1 MIHIRLILLLCLLL
15 HNFHVIISN
24 NSTTDKDILISF
36 KLQVTDPN
44 NALSSW
50 GQDSSHCSWYGVNCS
65 KVDERV
71 QSLNL
76 SGLRLSGKLP
86 SDLSNLTYLHT
97 LDLSN
102 NSFDGQIPFQFS
114 HLSLL
119 SVIQLPYNNLSGTLP
134 PQLGQLH
141 NLQILDFSVNNLT
154 GKIPSTFGNLFS
166 LKNLSLARN
175 MFFGEIP
182 SELGNLHNLSR
193 LRLSQNNFTGEIPTS
208 FFFNLSSLDFLS
220 LTKNNLSGILPQRF
234 GDAFPNLRTLTL
246 ATNRFE
252 GVIPNSISNSS
263 HLKIIDLA
271 NNRFHGPI
279 PLFTN
284 LKNLTYLILSN
295 NLLTSTTSL
304 NFQFFDSLRN
314 STQLEIL
321 MVNHNNLAGEL
332 PNSVAYL
339 SSNLQQF
346 LVGHNKLTGT
356 IPQGMKKFQNLTSL
370 SFEHNYFT
378 GELPLELGTLKKLV
392 QLLIYQNRLSG
403 EIPDIFGNFT
413 NLFILALGNNRFSG
427 RIPTSIGQCERLNI
441 LDLEMNNLVGVI
453 PMEIFQL
460 SGLTALYLHGNSLNG
475 SLPPVSD
482 MEQLEMMYVSNNMLS
497 GNIPEIKASGLKILL
512 MERNKF
518 SGSIPNSLGDLVSL
532 ETLDLSSNNLT
543 GSIPESLENLKYM
556 VSLNFSFNKL
566 EGEVPMK
573 GVFMNLSQVDLQ
585 GNNKLCGLN
594 NQVMHK
600 LGVNLCVAGKKKKKS
615 ILLPIILGII
625 GATVLFVSMIYL
637 LWRLMSLKKKHKKEI
652 RTLSSTPLKGL
663 PQNISYGDIR
673 LATNNFSAA
682 NLVGKG
688 GFGSVYKGVF
698 DISSYESQTTTLA
711 VKVLDLQQSKASQC
725 FSAECE
731 ALKNVRHR
739 NLVKVIT
746 SCSSTDYKGDDF
758 KALVMQFMPNG
769 NLEMSLYPED
779 LESGYSLTLL
789 QRLNI
794 AIDVA
799 SAMDYLHND
808 CDPPIV
814 HCDLKP
820 ANVLLDE
827 NMVAHVA
834 DFGLARFISQNPSE
848 KHSST
853 LELKGSI
860 GYIAP
865 EYGLGGK
872 ASTSGDVYSFGILLL
887 EMFVAKKP
895 TDEMFKEGLSMNKFV
910 LDMDDKKLLKVVDQR
925 LINQF
930 EYSTQNF
937 SSDCHS
943 SSASVDNSYSDSIP
957 DWMHKADKC
966 IAASMRVGL
975 SCASHHPK
983 DRWTMREALS
993 KLHGIKQSI
1002 LGL

>member
-1 MIHIRLILLLCLLL
+1 MTHILFNLLLCFLL
-15 HNFHVIISN
+15 HNFHVIICN
-24 NSTTDKDILISF
+24 KSTTDKDILLSF

-50 GQDSSHCSWYGVNCS
+50 RQDSNHCTWYGVNCS
-65 KVDERV
+65 KLDQRV
-71 QSLNL
+71 QSLTL
-76 SGLRLSGKLP
+76 SGLSLSGKLP
-86 SDLSNLTYLHT
+86 SNLSNLTYLNS

-119 SVIQLPYNNLSGTLP
+119 NVIKLPYNNLSGTLP

-141 NLQILDFSVNNLT
+141 NLQILDFSVNNLA

-166 LKNLSLARN
+166 LKNLSLKRN

-193 LRLSQNNFTGEIPTS
+193 LQLSQNNFTGEIPTS

-220 LTKNNLSGILPQRF
+220 LTRNNLSGILPQKF
-234 GDAFPNLRTLTL
+234 GDYFPNLRTLTL

-252 GVIPNSISNSS
+252 GVIPNSISNLS
-263 HLKIIDLA
+263 HLQIIDLA

-284 LKNLTYLILSN
+284 FKNLTYLVLSN
-295 NLLTSTTSL
+295 NLLTSTTAL
-304 NFQFFDSLRN
+304 NFQFFNSLRN

-321 MVNHNNLAGEL
+321 MVSDNNLAGEL

-346 LVGHNKLTGT
+346 YVDRNKLNGT
-356 IPQGMKKFQNLTSL
+356 IPKGMKKFQNLTSL

-378 GELPLELGTLKKLV
+378 GELPLELGTLKKLE
-392 QLLIYQNRLSG
+392 QILIYQNRLSG

-413 NLFILALGNNRFSG
+413 NLFILALGNNQFSG
-427 RIPTSIGQCERLNI
+427 RIPTSIGECEKLNI
-441 LDLEMNNLVGVI
+441 LDLEMNNFVGVI

-475 SLPPVSD
+475 SLPPVSN
-482 MEQLEMMYVSNNMLS
+482 MEQLGIMYVSNNMLS
-497 GNIPEIKASGLKILL
+497 GNIPEIKANGLKTLL

-518 SGSIPNSLGDLVSL
+518 SGSIPNSLGDLASL

-556 VSLNFSFNKL
+556 VSLNLSFNIL
-566 EGEVPMK
+566 EGEVPTK
-573 GVFMNLSQVDLQ
+573 GVFMNLSAVDLQ

-600 LGVNLCVAGKKKKKS
+600 YGVTLCVAGKKKKRN

-625 GATVLFVSMIYL
+625 GTTVLVASMFYL
-637 LWRLMSLKKKHKKEI
+637 LWRLMSLKKKHKEEK
-652 RTLSSTPLKGL
+652 RTLSLIPLKGL
-663 PQNISYGDIR
+663 PQNITYGDIR
-673 LATNNFSAA
+673 CATNNFSAA
-682 NLVGKG
+682 NMVGKG

-698 DISSYESQTTTLA
+698 WTCESQTTTLA
-711 VKVLDLQQSKASQC
+711 VKILDLQQSKASKS
-725 FSAECE
+725 FNAECE
-731 ALKNVRHR
+731 TLKNVRHR

-746 SCSSTDYKGDDF
+746 SCSSTDYKGDEF

-779 LESGYSLTLL
+779 LESGSSLTLL

-820 ANVLLDE
+820 ANVLIDE
-827 NMVAHVA
+827 DMVAHVA
-834 DFGLARFISQNPSE
+834 EFGLARFLSQNSSE

-887 EMFVAKKP
+887 EIFIAKKP

-910 LDMDDKKLLKVVDQR
+910 LDMDDKQLLKVVYQR

-937 SSDCHS
+937 SSDCNS
-943 SSASVDNSYSDSIP
+943 SSTSASIDNSYSDGIP
-957 DWMHKADKC
+957 DWMHKAKEC

-975 SCASHHPK
+975 SCVSYHPK
-983 DRWTMREALS
+983 DRWTMREAVS

>member
-1 MIHIRLILLLCLLL
+1 MTHIRFILLLCILL
-15 HNFHVIISN
+15 HNFHVIICN
-24 NSTTDKDILISF
+24 NNTDKDILLSF

-50 GQDSSHCSWYGVNCS
+50 KQDSNHCTWYGVNCS

-76 SGLRLSGKLP
+76 SGLSLSGKLP
-86 SDLSNLTYLHT
+86 SNISNLTYLHT

-102 NSFDGQIPFQFS
+102 NSFNGQIPFQFS

-119 SVIQLPYNNLSGTLP
+119 SVIQLPHNNLSGTLP

-141 NLQILDFSVNNLT
+141 NLQILDFSLNNLT
-154 GKIPSTFGNLFS
+154 G
-166 LKNLSLARN
+166 
-175 MFFGEIP
+175 
-182 SELGNLHNLSR
+182 
-193 LRLSQNNFTGEIPTS
+193 NN
-208 FFFNLSSLDFLS
+208 
-220 LTKNNLSGILPQRF
+220 Q
-234 GDAFPNLRTLTL
+234 
-246 ATNRFE
+246 
-252 GVIPNSISNSS
+252 
-263 HLKIIDLA
+263 
-271 NNRFHGPI
+271 
-279 PLFTN
+279 
-284 LKNLTYLILSN
+284 
-295 NLLTSTTSL
+295 
-304 NFQFFDSLRN
+304 
-314 STQLEIL
+314 
-321 MVNHNNLAGEL
+321 
-332 PNSVAYL
+332 
-339 SSNLQQF
+339 
-346 LVGHNKLTGT
+346 
-356 IPQGMKKFQNLTSL
+356 
-370 SFEHNYFT
+370 
-378 GELPLELGTLKKLV
+378 
-392 QLLIYQNRLSG
+392 
-403 EIPDIFGNFT
+403 
-413 NLFILALGNNRFSG
+413 FSG
-427 RIPTSIGQCERLNI
+427 RIPTSIGQCEKLNI
-441 LDLEMNNLVGVI
+441 LDLEMNKLVGVI
-453 PMEIFQL
+453 PIKIFQL
-460 SGLTALYLHGNSLNG
+460 SGLTTLYLHGNSLNG
-475 SLPPVSD
+475 SLPPVSN
-482 MEQLEMMYVSNNMLS
+482 MEQLVTMFVSNNQLS
-497 GNIPEIKASGLKILL
+497 GNIPEIKANGLKMLL

-518 SGSIPNSLGDLVSL
+518 SGSIPNSLGDLASL

-556 VSLNFSFNKL
+556 VSLNLSFNKL

-585 GNNKLCGLN
+585 GNNKLCGVN
-594 NQVMHK
+594 NQVLHK
-600 LGVNLCVAGKKKKKS
+600 LGVTLCVAGKKKNRN

-637 LWRLMSLKKKHKKEI
+637 LWRLMSLKKKHKEEI
-652 RTLSSTPLKGL
+652 RTLPSTPLKGMH
-663 PQNISYGDIR
+663 QNISYGDIR

-682 NLVGKG
+682 NMVGKG

-698 DISSYESQTTTLA
+698 NISTCESQTTTLA
-711 VKVLDLQQSKASQC
+711 VKILDLQQSKASQS
-725 FSAECE
+725 FNAECE
-731 ALKNVRHR
+731 TLKNVRHR

-779 LESGYSLTLL
+779 LESGSSLTLL

-808 CDPPIV
+808 CNPLIV

-820 ANVLLDE
+820 ANVLIDE
-827 NMVAHVA
+827 DMVAHVA
-834 DFGLARFISQNPSE
+834 DFGLARFLSQNPSE

-872 ASTSGDVYSFGILLL
+872 ASTSGDVYSFGVLLL
-887 EMFVAKKP
+887 EMFIAKKP
-895 TDEMFKEGLSMNKFV
+895 TDEMLKEGLSMNKFV
-910 LDMDDKKLLKVVDQR
+910 LDMDDKQLLKVVDQR

-937 SSDCHS
+937 SSDCNS
-943 SSASVDNSYSDSIP
+943 SSASIDNSYIDGIP
-957 DWMHKADKC
+957 VWMHKAEEC

-975 SCASHHPK
+975 SCISYHPK

>member
-1 MIHIRLILLLCLLL
+1 MTHILFNLLLCFLL
-15 HNFHVIISN
+15 HNFHVIICN
-24 NSTTDKDILISF
+24 KSTTDKDILLSF

-50 GQDSSHCSWYGVNCS
+50 RQDSNHCTWYGVNCS
-65 KVDERV
+65 KLDQRV
-71 QSLNL
+71 QSLTL
-76 SGLRLSGKLP
+76 SGLSLSGKLP
-86 SDLSNLTYLHT
+86 SNLSNLTYLNS

-119 SVIQLPYNNLSGTLP
+119 NVIKLPYNNLSGTLP

-141 NLQILDFSVNNLT
+141 NLQILDFSVNNLV

-166 LKNLSLARN
+166 LKNLSLKRN

-193 LRLSQNNFTGEIPTS
+193 LQLSQNNFTGEIPTS

-220 LTKNNLSGILPQRF
+220 LTRNNLSGILPQKF
-234 GDAFPNLRTLTL
+234 GDYFPNLRTLTL

-252 GVIPNSISNSS
+252 GVIPNSISNLS
-263 HLKIIDLA
+263 HLQIIDLA

-284 LKNLTYLILSN
+284 FKNLTYLVLSN
-295 NLLTSTTSL
+295 NLLTSTTAL
-304 NFQFFDSLRN
+304 NFQFFNSLRN

-321 MVNHNNLAGEL
+321 MVSDNNLAGEL

-346 LVGHNKLTGT
+346 YVDRNKLNGT
-356 IPQGMKKFQNLTSL
+356 IPKGMKKFQNLTSL

-378 GELPLELGTLKKLV
+378 GELPLELGTLKKLE
-392 QLLIYQNRLSG
+392 QILIYQNRLSG

-413 NLFILALGNNRFSG
+413 NLFILALGNNQFSG
-427 RIPTSIGQCERLNI
+427 RIPTSIGECEKLNI
-441 LDLEMNNLVGVI
+441 LDLEMNNFVGVI

-475 SLPPVSD
+475 SLPPVSN
-482 MEQLEMMYVSNNMLS
+482 MEQLGIMYVSNNMLS
-497 GNIPEIKASGLKILL
+497 GNIPEIKANGLKTLL

-518 SGSIPNSLGDLVSL
+518 SGSIPNSLGDLASL

-543 GSIPESLENLKYM
+543 
-556 VSLNFSFNKL
+556 
-566 EGEVPMK
+566 
-573 GVFMNLSQVDLQ
+573 D
-585 GNNKLCGLN
+585 
-594 NQVMHK
+594 
-600 LGVNLCVAGKKKKKS
+600 
-615 ILLPIILGII
+615 
-625 GATVLFVSMIYL
+625 
-637 LWRLMSLKKKHKKEI
+637 
-652 RTLSSTPLKGL
+652 
-663 PQNISYGDIR
+663 
-673 LATNNFSAA
+673 
-682 NLVGKG
+682 
-688 GFGSVYKGVF
+688 
-698 DISSYESQTTTLA
+698 
-711 VKVLDLQQSKASQC
+711 
-725 FSAECE
+725 
-731 ALKNVRHR
+731 
-739 NLVKVIT
+739 
-746 SCSSTDYKGDDF
+746 
-758 KALVMQFMPNG
+758 
-769 NLEMSLYPED
+769 ED
-779 LESGYSLTLL
+779 
-789 QRLNI
+789 
-794 AIDVA
+794 
-799 SAMDYLHND
+799 
-808 CDPPIV
+808 
-814 HCDLKP
+814 
-820 ANVLLDE
+820 
-827 NMVAHVA
+827 MVAHVA
-834 DFGLARFISQNPSE
+834 DFGLARFLSQNSSE

-887 EMFVAKKP
+887 EIFIAKKP

-910 LDMDDKKLLKVVDQR
+910 LDMDDKQLLKVVDQR

-937 SSDCHS
+937 SSDCNS
-943 SSASVDNSYSDSIP
+943 SSTSASIDNSYSDGIP
-957 DWMHKADKC
+957 DWMHKAKEC

-975 SCASHHPK
+975 SCVSYHPK
-983 DRWTMREALS
+983 DRWTMREAVS